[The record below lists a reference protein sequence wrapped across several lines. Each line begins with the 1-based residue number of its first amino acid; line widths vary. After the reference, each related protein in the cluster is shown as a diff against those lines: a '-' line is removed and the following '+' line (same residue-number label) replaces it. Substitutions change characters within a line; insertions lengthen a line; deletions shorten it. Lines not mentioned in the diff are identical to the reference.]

1 MRPYETLIV
10 LSPVLGSETQPLID
24 RVQEVIRSRGGQ
36 IDASHD
42 WGSKKLAHPI
52 QKQADGRYFLIE
64 YQAEGDVVAEVERTL
79 RITDGVLRYI
89 SVQQEHTGLPQPRAR
104 ESYRREETPL
114 SEMRSTGVDPEAA
127 SEEQPAPASEQP
139 PARAQAPE
147 QAPAPAQAPAEEPVG
162 DEGAE
167 RSE

>member
-10 LSPVLGSETQPLID
+10 LSPVLGGETQPLID

-42 WGSKKLAHPI
+42 WGSKKLAHPV
-52 QKQADGRYFLIE
+52 QKQTDGRYFLIE

-104 ESYRREETPL
+104 DSYRREETPL
-114 SEMRSTGVDPEAA
+114 SEMRSMGADPDA
-127 SEEQPAPASEQP
+127 
-139 PARAQAPE
+139 
-147 QAPAPAQAPAEEPVG
+147 APAEQE
-162 DEGAE
+162 AE
-167 RSE
+167 KSTEESTEESTEKSAGEEESARSE

>member
-10 LSPVLGSETQPLID
+10 LSPTLGGDTQPLID

-42 WGSKKLAHPI
+42 WGSKRLAHPI

-64 YQAEGDVVAEVERTL
+64 YQAEGDAVAEVERTL

-89 SVQQEHTGLPQPRAR
+89 SVQQEHTGLPQPRVR
-104 ESYRREETPL
+104 ESYRRDDVPL
-114 SEMRSTGVDPEAA
+114 NEMRSHGSEPEAA
-127 SEEQPAPASEQP
+127 VESEAGAEVVADEPSEQI
-139 PARAQAPE
+139 E
-147 QAPAPAQAPAEEPVG
+147 
-162 DEGAE
+162 
-167 RSE
+167 

>member
-10 LSPVLGSETQPLID
+10 LSPTLGADTQALID

-64 YQAEGDVVAEVERTL
+64 YQAEGDAVAEVERTL

-89 SVQQEHTGLPQPRAR
+89 SVQQEHTGLPQPRMR
-104 ESYRREETPL
+104 ESYRREDVPL
-114 SEMRSTGVDPEAA
+114 SEMRSHGNEPEALA
-127 SEEQPAPASEQP
+127 EGGSAGEAVGSEPAEQPEQP
-139 PARAQAPE
+139 ESP
-147 QAPAPAQAPAEEPVG
+147 
-162 DEGAE
+162 
-167 RSE
+167 SE

>member
-1 MRPYETLIV
+1 MRPYETMIV
-10 LSPVLGSETQPLID
+10 LSPTLGADMQPLIE

-52 QKQADGRYFLIE
+52 RKQSDGHYFLIE
-64 YQAEGDVVAEVERTL
+64 YQAEGDAVAEVERTL

-104 ESYRREETPL
+104 ESSRREDVPL
-114 SEMRSTGVDPEAA
+114 SELRSHGSEPAAPEEGA
-127 SEEQPAPASEQP
+127 SAGATAEEQPSEQS
-139 PARAQAPE
+139 E
-147 QAPAPAQAPAEEPVG
+147 QTEQTGQTGQTEQT
-162 DEGAE
+162 
-167 RSE
+167 SE

>member
-10 LSPVLGSETQPLID
+10 LSPALGGETQPLID

-52 QKQADGRYFLIE
+52 QKQTDGRYFLIE
-64 YQAEGDVVAEVERTL
+64 YQAEGDAVAEVERTL

-89 SVQQEHTGLPQPRAR
+89 SVQQDHTGLPQPRVR
-104 ESYRREETPL
+104 ESYRREDTPL
-114 SEMRSTGVDPEAA
+114 SEMRSTGVDPDAVADAEPAGESTDDA
-127 SEEQPAPASEQP
+127 KAEQAEPTEQPE
-139 PARAQAPE
+139 
-147 QAPAPAQAPAEEPVG
+147 
-162 DEGAE
+162 
-167 RSE
+167 

>member
-10 LSPVLGSETQPLID
+10 LSPALGGETQPLID

-52 QKQADGRYFLIE
+52 QKQSDGRYFLIE
-64 YQAEGDVVAEVERTL
+64 YQAEGDAVAEVERTL

-89 SVQQEHTGLPQPRAR
+89 SVQQEHTGLPQPRVR
-104 ESYRREETPL
+104 ESYRREDTPL
-114 SEMRSTGVDPEAA
+114 SEMRSMGVEPDAVADAEPAGESTDEATA
-127 SEEQPAPASEQP
+127 GQAEATEQPE
-139 PARAQAPE
+139 
-147 QAPAPAQAPAEEPVG
+147 
-162 DEGAE
+162 
-167 RSE
+167 

>member
-10 LSPVLGSETQPLID
+10 LSPVLGGETQPLID

-52 QKQADGRYFLIE
+52 QKQSDGRYFLIE

-104 ESYRREETPL
+104 ESYRREDTPL
-114 SEMRSTGVDPEAA
+114 SEMRSVGVNPEAA
-127 SEEQPAPASEQP
+127 SEE
-139 PARAQAPE
+139 E
-147 QAPAPAQAPAEEPVG
+147 QAPAETPAETPAEAPAEGPVAE
-162 DEGAE
+162 EGTE